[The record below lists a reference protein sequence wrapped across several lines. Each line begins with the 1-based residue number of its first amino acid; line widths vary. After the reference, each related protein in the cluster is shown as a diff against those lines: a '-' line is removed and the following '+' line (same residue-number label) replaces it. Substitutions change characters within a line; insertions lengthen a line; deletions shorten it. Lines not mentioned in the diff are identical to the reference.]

1 MNLKD
6 INRTID
12 IISEITKNK
21 SKGLHEPNFCGQEIK
36 FLSNS
41 IRNKS
46 VSTYGEESSKFE
58 KEIKKITKTKH
69 VISVINGTSAL
80 QLSLY
85 TAGIDNNCE
94 VLIPALN
101 YIASANATINV
112 GGSPHFV
119 DVEEKSLGVDF
130 KKLDIYL
137 KKISIKKNNKYF
149 NIKTKKHI
157 KAIVVTHVFGHPCD
171 LEMAKKISK
180 KYNLIL
186 IEDAAEALGSF
197 YKKKHLGT
205 FGHIGILSFNGNK
218 IITTGGG
225 GAVLTNNSKIAK
237 KINHISRNS
246 RVKKNIWE
254 YTHNELGFN
263 FRMPSLNAN
272 LGIAQIK
279 NLKLFLKNKRK
290 LFERYKILFNDLN
303 DFEILQE
310 PRYAKSNYWLND
322 LILKKPD
329 KKTIIKLLKI
339 AAKKKIQL
347 RPVWKILS
355 KNKYLNNFPRMNLS
369 CANNL
374 EKRIINIPSSSNL

>member
-1 MNLKD
+1 MNSKN
-6 INRTID
+6 INKTIS
-12 IISEITKNK
+12 IISKITKNK
-21 SKGLHEPNFCGQEIK
+21 SKRLHEPNFCGQEIK

-58 KEIKKITKTKH
+58 KEIRKITKTKYA
-69 VISVINGTSAL
+69 ISVINGTSAL

-85 TAGIDNNCE
+85 TAGVGKNCE

-112 GGSPHFV
+112 GGSPHFI

-137 KKISIKKNNKYF
+137 KKISIKKNKKYF
-149 NIKTKKHI
+149 NKKTKKHI
-157 KAIVVTHVFGHPCD
+157 KAIVVTHVFGHPCN
-171 LEMAKKISK
+171 LEMAREISK

-246 RVKKNIWE
+246 RVKKYSWD
-254 YTHNELGFN
+254 YSHNELGFN

-279 NLKLFLKNKRK
+279 NLKFFLKNKRK
-290 LFERYKILFNDLN
+290 LFQRYKFLFSNFE

-310 PRYAKSNYWLND
+310 PRYARSNYWLNA
-322 LILKKPD
+322 LILKKAD
-329 KKTIIKLLKI
+329 KKTIIKLLKQ
-339 AAKKKIQL
+339 AAKKTY
-347 RPVWKILS
+347 
-355 KNKYLNNFPRMNLS
+355 N
-369 CANNL
+369 
-374 EKRIINIPSSSNL
+374 